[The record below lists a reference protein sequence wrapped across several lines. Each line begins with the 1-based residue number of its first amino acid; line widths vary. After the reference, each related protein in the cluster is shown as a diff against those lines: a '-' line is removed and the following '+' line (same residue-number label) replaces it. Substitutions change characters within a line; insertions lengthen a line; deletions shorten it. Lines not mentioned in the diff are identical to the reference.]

1 MNTISKFVNKYGMLN
16 KFGYTTVHALIDFAL
31 MVGLFALVLK
41 AII

>member
-1 MNTISKFVNKYGMLN
+1 MNTVTKFVNKYGMLN

-31 MVGLFALVLK
+31 MAGLFTLILK